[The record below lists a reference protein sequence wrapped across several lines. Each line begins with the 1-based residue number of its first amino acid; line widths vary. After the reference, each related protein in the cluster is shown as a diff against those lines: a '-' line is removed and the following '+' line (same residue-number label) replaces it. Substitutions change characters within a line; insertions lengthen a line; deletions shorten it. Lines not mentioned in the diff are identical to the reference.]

1 MLRRLMWLP
10 AAASLTMPA
19 GAAAQC
25 PPGQACPPET
35 PRWVGDF
42 AALSANV
49 FLGGIT
55 AGVARHLDGGSFRD
69 GFVDGL
75 TGGAAVWAG
84 KRVAAGRFDGA
95 GLLGR
100 EIGAAGVSMVRNA
113 GFGRSLFHTLVL
125 PLGPLQ
131 VEWTTTTNALNAR
144 VDPIALG
151 WIAYGVAEN
160 ELHFDFGGTLSA
172 GAPVFRTRDRI
183 LRFGDEGV
191 HAAGV
196 TSAGVIIVADV
207 PGYGDAFT
215 RRALAHERVHV
226 LQQDHIAEWWVLP
239 LTRNL
244 LERVPFARHASPHVA
259 VNLSTELLRGL
270 GHLFSAHAERP
281 WELEATFLARE

>member
-1 MLRRLMWLP
+1 MLRSAWLLVL
-10 AAASLTMPA
+10 ASLVVPA

-25 PPGQACPPET
+25 PPGEACPGET

-55 AGVARHLDGGSFRD
+55 AGVARRLDGGSFRD
-69 GFVDGL
+69 GFIDGL
-75 TGGAAVWAG
+75 AGGAAVWAG
-84 KRVAAGRFDGA
+84 KRVAAERFDGA

-100 EIGAAGVSMVRNA
+100 QVNAVGVSMVRNA
-113 GFGRSLFHTLVL
+113 GFGRPLLHTLTL
-125 PLGPLQ
+125 PIGPVGL
-131 VEWTTTTNALNAR
+131 EWATGDHTFHAR

-151 WIAYGVAEN
+151 WLAYGVAER
-160 ELHFDFGGTLSA
+160 ELHFDFGESVSA
-172 GAPVFRTRDRI
+172 GTPIFRTRDRI

-196 TSAGVIIVADV
+196 TSAGVILVADV
-207 PGYGDAFT
+207 PGYGDEFT

-239 LTRNL
+239 LTRAV
-244 LERVPFARHASPHVA
+244 LERVPVARDASPYVA

-270 GHLFSAHAERP
+270 GHLFSAHGERP
-281 WELEATFLARE
+281 WELEATFLAR